1 MGDIMNRIA
10 QLKEKIDNPGD
21 VNPARLQEYKE
32 ELAVAQEI
40 A

>member
-1 MGDIMNRIA
+1 MNRIA
-10 QLKEKIDNPGD
+10 QLKEKIDNPNG
-21 VNPARLQEYKE
+21 VSSERLQEYKE